1 MYASESESPTSQAEK
16 AFTLLYEYHYTDLR
30 RIAYSILRDP
40 IVAREAIN
48 NVFMRLWESNRFDQI
63 ENIKNYL
70 RRAVRNEALSL
81 IQASK
86 RHKIKVEQDIIASIC
101 STEPSAQQELE
112 GQDCEKKMKIALD
125 KLSPRQ
131 REVFIYARLHGLT
144 HEKISQKMGISKHT
158 VNEYVQEAQKK
169 INHYM
174 MNCFD

>member
-48 NVFMRLWESNRFDQI
+48 NVFMRLWESNSFTQI
-63 ENIKNYL
+63 QDLKLYL
-70 RRAVRNEALSL
+70 RRAVRNESLSL

-86 RHKIKVEQDIIASIC
+86 RHRAKVEQEIMASIRC
-101 STEPSAQQELE
+101 MGHSAQQELE
-112 GQDCEKKMKIALD
+112 AQDCEKKIQYALD

-131 REVFIYARLHGLT
+131 REVFIYARFQGLT
-144 HEKISQKMGISKHT
+144 HEEISQKMGISKHT
-158 VNEYVQEAQKK
+158 VNEYIQEAQKK
-169 INHYM
+169 VNLYIGS
-174 MNCFD
+174 CFD

>member
-1 MYASESESPTSQAEK
+1 MYSPESIFSIHKNEK
-16 AFTLLYEYHYTDLR
+16 QFTLLYKQHYPELR
-30 RIAYSILRDP
+30 RIAYHILKDSI
-40 IVAREAIN
+40 VTCEAVN